1 MKSFRIKKIPNNFF
15 HSGVFYTFEKIRKA
29 ILGRAPD
36 WSRKSGLHGV
46 LKFFISSR
54 PLASLKIVPNQTGL

>member
-1 MKSFRIKKIPNNFF
+1 MKLFRTKKIPNNFF

-46 LKFFISSR
+46 LESFISSR
-54 PLASLKIVPNQTGL
+54 PLASLKIVPNHKGL